1 MKKRVFAGIMI
12 MVLMFASVM
21 GVSAAPSRTDEIY
34 VSGTPSDYFE
44 TTDSAKTESDLK
56 SEASTEVK
64 EEIKDKTLIWK
75 VFDLTETGTNTPVK
89 NSNGKYDVQLTVT
102 TMTNNQ
108 KDFVIVYFDD
118 ATGEWKTLKPEVDYK
133 NKTLVFELESIAN
146 VSAMGV
152 YATKL
157 SGGAAGTSPSTEGT
171 SSAWMLWMAVA
182 IVALG
187 AGVVVAQKK
196 SR

>member
-12 MVLMFASVM
+12 MVLAFASVM
-21 GVSAAPSRTDEIY
+21 GVSANPSRTDEIY

-44 TTDSAKTESDLK
+44 TTDATKTEEDLK
-56 SEASTEVK
+56 NEASDEVK
-64 EEIKDKTLIWK
+64 DAIKDKTLIWK
-75 VFDLTETGTNTPVK
+75 VFDLEEVSTPVK

-102 TMTNNQ
+102 TMTKYQ
-108 KDFVIVYFDD
+108 KDFVIVYLDN
-118 ATGEWKTLKPEVDYK
+118 ATGKWETLKPTVDYK
-133 NKTLVFELESIAN
+133 NNTLVFELDGITM
-146 VSAMGV
+146 MGV
-152 YATKL
+152 YATKV
-157 SGGAAGTSPSTEGT
+157 SGGAQGTSPSTEGT

-187 AGVVVAQKK
+187 AGVVATQKK